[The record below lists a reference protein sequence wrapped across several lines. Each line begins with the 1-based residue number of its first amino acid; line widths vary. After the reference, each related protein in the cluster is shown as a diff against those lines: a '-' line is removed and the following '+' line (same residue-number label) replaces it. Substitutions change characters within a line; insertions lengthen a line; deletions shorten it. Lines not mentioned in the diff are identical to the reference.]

1 MTVRKPPPRTF
12 EVGLVMAGAVS
23 AGAYTAGVIDFLFEA
38 LEAWEQAKLE
48 GKPGVP
54 DHTVQIRAAAG
65 SSAGGIIAALTAML
79 PFTGHHPVRDLASA
93 RSAVTPANAEKNLL
107 YRCWVRDIDIHAMLR
122 NTDLGSKCSVVTSL
136 LDGAGIAA
144 IADGAIASVRDAI
157 ARSTRPKPLSYLAN
171 PLQLFLCLTNMRG
184 LPYVIEMVTA
194 GGVRGHRVTNH
205 ADYAHFAIHG
215 AGAGTAEPLHPGVVP
230 VNWSGTQ
237 GFDAADGW
245 NRLRDAALATS
256 AFPGGLPARPFA
268 NSPAFYQG
276 RCWTRPAGAMEDEAW
291 PVINP
296 DVASIP
302 GRPYEFWCVD
312 GGLINNE
319 PVEFV
324 RVALAGGS
332 NNHNARDSRESD
344 RAVLMIDPFPE
355 DEDHVDPGKGEAPDV
370 IGALVSM
377 FSTLR
382 RQARFKPQEV
392 MLAMH
397 EDVHSRFLIA
407 PMRPEKTAGQTN
419 LASSGLSGFVGFFH
433 EQLRMHDFQ
442 LGRRNCQKFLR
453 DQFVVHVENPIV
465 APWIEKATA
474 RGQDLSDYHPRTCV
488 TQGGLA
494 PDPDFVQLI
503 PLIGWA
509 RDPII
514 LRPWPK
520 LDRRDFEPLL
530 GLIEHRA
537 RLIMPVIVRDLLNR
551 IGIDDGCFT
560 NKIIRMV
567 AGKVI
572 RDKILD
578 TTASAILADLSNRDL
593 LKC

>member
-1 MTVRKPPPRTF
+1 MP
-12 EVGLVMAGAVS
+12 E
-23 AGAYTAGVIDFLFEA
+23 
-38 LEAWEQAKLE
+38 
-48 GKPGVP
+48 
-54 DHTVQIRAAAG
+54 
-65 SSAGGIIAALTAML
+65 
-79 PFTGHHPVRDLASA
+79 
-93 RSAVTPANAEKNLL
+93 N
-107 YRCWVRDIDIHAMLR
+107 
-122 NTDLGSKCSVVTSL
+122 
-136 LDGAGIAA
+136 
-144 IADGAIASVRDAI
+144 
-157 ARSTRPKPLSYLAN
+157 
-171 PLQLFLCLTNMRG
+171 
-184 LPYVIEMVTA
+184 
-194 GGVRGHRVTNH
+194 
-205 ADYAHFAIHG
+205 
-215 AGAGTAEPLHPGVVP
+215 
-230 VNWSGTQ
+230 
-237 GFDAADGW
+237 
-245 NRLRDAALATS
+245 
-256 AFPGGLPARPFA
+256 
-268 NSPAFYQG
+268 
-276 RCWTRPAGAMEDEAW
+276 
-291 PVINP
+291 
-296 DVASIP
+296 
-302 GRPYEFWCVD
+302 
-312 GGLINNE
+312 
-319 PVEFV
+319 
-324 RVALAGGS
+324 
-332 NNHNARDSRESD
+332 SRESD
-344 RAVLMIDPFPE
+344 RAVLMVDPFPE
-355 DEDHVDPGKGEAPDV
+355 DEDHADPGKGEAPDV
-370 IGALVSM
+370 VGAVVSM

-488 TQGGLA
+488 TRGGLA

-503 PLIGWA
+503 PLIGRA

-530 GLIEHRA
+530 ELIEHRTC
-537 RLIMPVIVRDLLNR
+537 LIMPVIVRGLLNR
-551 IGIDDGCFT
+551 IGIDDGCFI

-593 LKC
+593 LKR